1 MRHKKV
7 PFQFYYFLMNKVAGE
22 VCSTVSDSHKTVYE
36 HFPADVLESN
46 GAKLHS
52 IGRLDC
58 DTEGLLL
65 FTNDGKLS
73 DFLTRPENKIE
84 KTYFVRLKNLVTEI
98 QQEEYSQKAG
108 QGVTLPPEKKSP
120 EQKSGGAKIRWLS
133 AAECKIT
140 LTEGKFHEVKRI
152 FRALGNE
159 VIYLKRVKF
168 AGLELEESLA
178 VGQFRPLYESE
189 VSRLKRKTKIDKKPD
204 ISKKCM
210 RKESRTV

>member
-7 PFQFYYFLMNKVAGE
+7 PSQYYYFLMNKAADE
-22 VCSTVSDSHKTVYE
+22 VCSTVSDSHRTVYE
-36 HFPADVLESN
+36 HFSPDQLISN

-52 IGRLDC
+52 VGRLDC

-84 KTYFVRLKNLVTEI
+84 KTYFVRLKNLVTEH
-98 QQEEYSQKAG
+98 QQKEYSEQSELG
-108 QGVTLPPEKKSP
+108 LTLPPEKKSP
-120 EQKSGGAKIRWLS
+120 EQKSSGAKITWLTQN
-133 AAECKIT
+133 ECEIT

-159 VIYLKRVKF
+159 VIYLKRIKF
-168 AGLELEESLA
+168 AALELDENLETGKWRELS
-178 VGQFRPLYESE
+178 ESE
-189 VSRLKRKTKIDKKPD
+189 IIVLK
-204 ISKKCM
+204 SK
-210 RKESRTV
+210 SAQGL

>member
-7 PFQFYYFLMNKVAGE
+7 PFQFYYFLMNKAAGE
-22 VCSTVSDSHKTVYE
+22 VCSTVSDSHRTVYE
-36 HFPADVLESN
+36 HFSPEVLSSN

-52 IGRLDC
+52 VGRLDC

-98 QQEEYSQKAG
+98 QQKEYAEQAEL
-108 QGVTLPPEKKSP
+108 GVTLPPEKKFP

-133 AAECKIT
+133 AAECEIT

-159 VIYLKRVKF
+159 VIYLKRTKF
-168 AGLELEESLA
+168 AGIELDENLETGKWRELS
-178 VGQFRPLYESE
+178 ESE
-189 VSRLKRKTKIDKKPD
+189 IIVLK
-204 ISKKCM
+204 SK
-210 RKESRTV
+210 SAQGL